1 MSDKV
6 DTLSTYKT
14 IVESGIA
21 DAGAQSISRAID
33 DRILDSVSNLATK
46 ADMENLRVLTM
57 TGFGLITAALEN
69 FRLSFTAALDT
80 KSAEIDSKIA
90 EMNSRI
96 AETDS
101 TIAETDSK
109 IAETD
114 SKIADLRTAVERS
127 LRLSIQWVAGLVF
140 ALMVTII
147 GAATTIILKFAH

>member
-1 MSDKV
+1 MANKV

-14 IVESGIA
+14 IVDAGIA
-21 DAGAQSISRAID
+21 EAGAQAISRAID
-33 DRILDSVSNLATK
+33 DCILDSVSNLATK
-46 ADMENLRVLTM
+46 ADMENLRVLTT

-69 FRLSFTAALDT
+69 LRLSFTTALDT
-80 KSAEIDSKIA
+80 KIA

-96 AETDS
+96 AEMNS
-101 TIAETDSK
+101 R

-114 SKIADLRTAVERS
+114 SKIADLRTAVERQRS
-127 LRLSIQWVAGLVF
+127 LSIQWVAGLVF